1 MLLHPCSSAPEK
13 CYEQRHFYSE
23 FWSMLV
29 SLLNVFKCAFV
40 SRFWALS
47 WFWSYSGYDVYMEHK
62 KPGYSCLCIHD
73 SHLSRFLIISVQ
85 LYVDF
90 SPSQPLHSV
99 ICTSKECSETWIRC
113 LHATVSWFLLEYI
126 QVIKPYPAFW
136 NQGKVFTGAKCNQDT
151 PKTHVKSSRT
161 GGPKAT
167 HTEQNK
173 GPTTVN
179 WKLGLK

>member
-13 CYEQRHFYSE
+13 CNEQRHFYSE
-23 FWSMLV
+23 FWSILV

-40 SRFWALS
+40 SWFWALS
-47 WFWSYSGYDVYMEHK
+47 WFWSYLGYDVYMEHK

-90 SPSQPLHSV
+90 SLSQPLHSV
-99 ICTSKECSETWIRC
+99 ICTSKVCSETWIRC

-126 QVIKPYPAFW
+126 QVIKPYPGFW

-151 PKTHVKSSRT
+151 PKTMLRVAEQVDPKQPIQSRT
-161 GGPKAT
+161 KA
-167 HTEQNK
+167 
-173 GPTTVN
+173 PTTVN